1 MGGFTAVGGL
11 STPLLFDPACYT
23 DLKMAGFRRPPRD
36 VERMT
41 SLRVGNLPYSAMAD
55 DLMPLFEKYGEVG
68 DVYFPL
74 ERDTGRSR
82 GFAFVRYFDK
92 RDAEDA
98 MDALNGRQYDGRELK
113 ISVDP
118 GRPARGNDYGRGGG
132 GGYRRSRSR
141 SRSRSRGRRR
151 RSRTR
156 SRSRSSSRSRSGG
169 RRRRDDSRDKGRRDD
184 SRGRDRSASRSRSR

>member
-1 MGGFTAVGGL
+1 
-11 STPLLFDPACYT
+11 
-23 DLKMAGFRRPPRD
+23 
-36 VERMT
+36 
-41 SLRVGNLPYSAMAD
+41 
-55 DLMPLFEKYGEVG
+55 MPLFEKYGDVG

-74 ERDTGRSR
+74 ERGTGRSR

-118 GRPARGNDYGRGGG
+118 GRPQRDGEGGG
-132 GGYRRSRSR
+132 GGFGGGRRRSRSR
-141 SRSRSRGRRR
+141 SRSRDRGARR

-156 SRSRSSSRSRSGG
+156 SRSR
-169 RRRRDDSRDKGRRDD
+169 GRRDRED
-184 SRGRDRSASRSRSR
+184 SPPPKGRGGGRSESRSRSRS

>member
-1 MGGFTAVGGL
+1 MSYRDGGDRGGGG
-11 STPLLFDPACYT
+11 
-23 DLKMAGFRRPPRD
+23 GFRRPPRD
-36 VERMT
+36 IDRMT
-41 SLRVGNLPYSAMAD
+41 SLRVGNLPYSAQAE
-55 DLMPLFEKYGEVG
+55 DLMPLFEKYGDVG

-74 ERDTGRSR
+74 ERGTGRSR

-118 GRPARGNDYGRGGG
+118 GRPQRDGEGGG
-132 GGYRRSRSR
+132 FGGGRRRSRSR
-141 SRSRSRGRRR
+141 SRSRDRGARR

-156 SRSRSSSRSRSGG
+156 SRSRG
-169 RRRRDDSRDKGRRDD
+169 RRDRDDSPKGRGG
-184 SRGRDRSASRSRSR
+184 GRSESRSRSRS

>member
-1 MGGFTAVGGL
+1 
-11 STPLLFDPACYT
+11 
-23 DLKMAGFRRPPRD
+23 
-36 VERMT
+36 
-41 SLRVGNLPYSAMAD
+41 
-55 DLMPLFEKYGEVG
+55 MPLFEKYGDVG

-74 ERDTGRSR
+74 ERGTGRSR

-118 GRPARGNDYGRGGG
+118 GRPQRDGEGGG
-132 GGYRRSRSR
+132 FGGGRRRSRSR
-141 SRSRSRGRRR
+141 SRSRDRGARR

-156 SRSRSSSRSRSGG
+156 SRSRG
-169 RRRRDDSRDKGRRDD
+169 RRDRDDSPKGRGG
-184 SRGRDRSASRSRSR
+184 GRSESRSRSRS